1 MNPSATQGMT
11 EPQNV
16 RKPAAMP
23 EIIIKISVTPFRLI
37 GEFRNRTGIFQALR
51 IRRETDLNGLLLDEK
66 EKANSLPTAPLKR
79 GQGFPPSLLSIFHGT
94 RITQIFGF
102 FTQSFIHQAARKT

>member
-16 RKPAAMP
+16 RKPAARP
-23 EIIIKISVTPFRLI
+23 EIIIKISVTPFCLI
-37 GEFRNRTGIFQALR
+37 GECRNRTGIFQTLR

-79 GQGFPPSLLSIFHGT
+79 GHGLFHGLFKLSMVLSYH
-94 RITQIFGF
+94 RFLALGY
-102 FTQSFIHQAARKT
+102 HL